1 VSALVVVLVIVVLAA
16 IVVGAMWLVREREK
30 TSIESTMRDFQR
42 GLEALDPENDPLKNP
57 RNQTRRGRR

>member
-1 VSALVVVLVIVVLAA
+1 VSAVVIVLVVAALAA
-16 IVVGAMWLVREREK
+16 IVVGVMWLLREREK

-57 RNQTRRGRR
+57 RNANRRGRR